1 VYVLSQQQREFG
13 QGTLFT
19 FTNYVYWLF
28 LTNFYFILT
37 NVIFIFFFMTLVPTF
52 SNIIIYFL
60 ALIPSGPAITALCY
74 SMDKLVRTKELS
86 PTRDFFYGYKTNI
99 KGTFSVW
106 LVILIVYFILLI
118 DLQYFRNSPTEMGQ
132 ILSIVIFVLSLMW
145 TIISLNAMIINS
157 KFKFR
162 IRDLFKLAVYYSFRK
177 FKSTIG
183 GVLILF
189 IFGFLTTVTTDFL
202 VIFVSSL
209 IGYFMMLNSREILL
223 DIQENF
229 LQKESTAEP
238 EESEE

>member
-1 VYVLSQQQREFG
+1 LSQQQREFG
-13 QGTLFT
+13 QGSLFT

-52 SNIIIYFL
+52 SNIIVYFL

-74 SMDKLVRTKELS
+74 SMDKLVRTKEVS
-86 PTRDFFYGYKTNI
+86 PTRDFFYGYKSNI

-106 LVILIVYFILLI
+106 LIILIVFFILII

-132 ILSIVIFVLSLMW
+132 ILSIVIFILTILW

-162 IRDLFKLAVYYSFRK
+162 TRDVFKLAVYYSFRK

-189 IFGFLTTVTTDFL
+189 ILGFLTTVTTDFL

-209 IGYFMMLNSREILL
+209 VGYLMMLNSKEILS

-229 LQKESTAEP
+229 LQTGS
-238 EESEE
+238 SEEVED

>member
-13 QGTLFT
+13 QGSLFT

-28 LTNFYFILT
+28 LTNFYFILA
-37 NVIFIFFFMTLVPTF
+37 NAIFIFFFMTLVPTF
-52 SNIIIYFL
+52 SNIIVYFL

-74 SMDKLVRTKELS
+74 SMDKLVRTKEVS
-86 PTRDFFYGYKTNI
+86 PTRDFFYGYKSNI

-106 LVILIVYFILLI
+106 LIILIVFFILII

-132 ILSIVIFVLSLMW
+132 ILSIVIFILTILW

-162 IRDLFKLAVYYSFRK
+162 TRDVFKLAVYYSFRK

-189 IFGFLTTVTTDFL
+189 ILGFLTTVTTDFL

-209 IGYFMMLNSREILL
+209 VGYLMMLNSKEILS

-229 LQKESTAEP
+229 LQTGS
-238 EESEE
+238 SEEIED

>member
-1 VYVLSQQQREFG
+1 
-13 QGTLFT
+13 
-19 FTNYVYWLF
+19 
-28 LTNFYFILT
+28 
-37 NVIFIFFFMTLVPTF
+37 MTLVPTF

-162 IRDLFKLAVYYSFRK
+162 IRDIFKLAVYYSFRK

-209 IGYFMMLNSREILL
+209 VAYFMMMNSREIIL

-229 LQKESTAEP
+229 LQQDSPAEP
-238 EESEE
+238 EEEV